1 MRTAGVNKQIYINI
15 FSFILE
21 VENFEEER
29 MKEAR
34 ALRLSVCRVVTLQ
47 YNVLGYISH
56 AVYLPTL
63 TDIFGIYFTTSFRRV
78 ILYTKSAHR
87 YYAACVYNVYIYIHM
102 YTRTPRRS
110 PPSFFSSWNA
120 FFFHLRQL
128 PVDSIEKN
136 RWCVHKEKGERPS
149 AIFFTYICIGEKV
162 DMKKEEEREQEESG
176 SFSKKKTARIAK

>member
-120 FFFHLRQL
+120 FFSFEAIASWLHRKKPMVCSQRKRRATIRHLLYLHVYRGK
-128 PVDSIEKN
+128 SGHEK
-136 RWCVHKEKGERPS
+136 RRRTRTRREWLVLKEKDDGENR
-149 AIFFTYICIGEKV
+149 
-162 DMKKEEEREQEESG
+162 
-176 SFSKKKTARIAK
+176 